1 MNPIEC
7 TTPSSLL
14 PAPIAS
20 VTRPAKL
27 ARCSL
32 VLHVEFEQRGLCR
45 QPVGDALNQP
55 QPVEPGEHQLGAL
68 LLGYPCDVKRD
79 RRVGDDSANQNPFAV
94 QQSCH
99 VRPCVV
105 SVAHT
110 HAAVDRDDRTGD
122 IARILGSQEADHPG
136 DLGGG
141 ADPLRWDKLQ
151 RPC

>member
-7 TTPSSLL
+7 TTVELVARPDRLGH
-14 PAPIAS
+14 PAGQAGQ
-20 VTRPAKL
+20 VL
-27 ARCSL
+27 L

-141 ADPLRWDKLQ
+141 ADPLRWDKL
-151 RPC
+151 